1 VLFFTE
7 SFQSLGTA
15 IKARKALQRLVDAGE
30 LEQVA
35 IGIYV
40 GSIIDT
46 VIGKVSTSIK
56 AIAKPIARRDRA
68 SIAPTRVYA
77 LNRLG
82 LSTEVPLKV
91 VFLTNGTPR
100 KIKVGNT
107 SITFKK
113 TPAKNVAAVGEIS
126 RLTIQ
131 ALRTIGKEQ
140 VTPNEIKKYN
150 TCY

>member
-46 VIGKVSTSIK
+46 VIGKVSMSIE
-56 AIAKPIARRDRA
+56 AIAKAIARRDRA
-68 SIAPTRVYA
+68 PIVPAGVYA
-77 LNRLG
+77 LNTLRL
-82 LSTEVPLKV
+82 
-91 VFLTNGTPR
+91 
-100 KIKVGNT
+100 IYT
-107 SITFKK
+107 SAFKSSFPNQWHPK
-113 TPAKNVAAVGEIS
+113 KNKS
-126 RLTIQ
+126 WKRQ
-131 ALRTIGKEQ
+131 H
-140 VTPNEIKKYN
+140 YF
-150 TCY
+150 